1 MAQLIKI
8 RSGII
13 PLALLLTGACNESAS
28 FESPKHAFSV
38 NGITCTSKSKQQG
51 TDALMGFLCNSGGFR
66 SHIEIKAHK
75 EVIDGY
81 YDRALIYAAQL
92 GHDRVTRLMS
102 IASTYDYRR

>member
-1 MAQLIKI
+1 MAANIAK
-8 RSGII
+8 
-13 PLALLLTGACNESAS
+13 
-28 FESPKHAFSV
+28 
-38 NGITCTSKSKQQG
+38 TCHEISYQIETKSKQQG

-66 SHIEIKAHK
+66 SHIEIKARK
-75 EVIDGY
+75 EAIDGY